1 MDVTTSAFS
10 FTQVILTWTL
20 LGLLLTWLITFA
32 ILALRSFFTKKA
44 EWEDTLTLSGAFPAL
59 SIHTQKHAAGTAL
72 VSAHPPVEASIS
84 SNSTENEEKGSS
96 RDIGSAHIM

>member
-10 FTQVILTWTL
+10 FTQVILIWTL
-20 LGLLLTWLITFA
+20 LGLLLTWLITFT

-59 SIHTQKHAAGTAL
+59 NSFHPHHLEHYTTSTFHTPSLVPPIHAL
-72 VSAHPPVEASIS
+72 GEVASHPE
-84 SNSTENEEKGSS
+84 TEN
-96 RDIGSAHIM
+96 DL

>member
-10 FTQVILTWTL
+10 FTQVILAWTL
-20 LGLLLTWLITFA
+20 LGLLLTWLITFS

-59 SIHTQKHAAGTAL
+59 MSFQVDHLLHYTTSTDHTPFQ
-72 VSAHPPVEASIS
+72 EAPNHVAVPIA
-84 SNSTENEEKGSS
+84 NQPETMT
-96 RDIGSAHIM
+96 DL